1 MKLSILYRGSL
12 SSCNYGCDYCPFAK
26 RKETKEDHQRDAL
39 ELERFVQWVEQRS
52 AHDQLEV
59 FFTPWGEALIHKRYQ
74 DALARLSRLSQIKK
88 VAIQTNLSCRL
99 NWIDQCEKEKLGLW
113 CTYHPGETSRT
124 TFLQQCER
132 LQNSSVK
139 FSVGVVGLKE
149 HLSEIVAL
157 RTELSSSVYL
167 WVNAYKRIAD
177 YYSASELA
185 QLQALDPLFMINTQ
199 YHRSLGEA
207 CRCGDSVISVD
218 GEGTIQRC
226 HFIKTSIGNIYDP
239 DFDKSLTRSPCPAA
253 TCGCHIGY
261 VHMDSLGL
269 YDVFEG
275 GILERVPSD
284 PSILQNIP
292 PA

>member
-26 RKETKEDHQRDAL
+26 KVESREEHQHDAD
-39 ELERFVQWVEQRS
+39 ELERFLQWVQARPAADE
-52 AHDQLEV
+52 LEV

-74 DALARLSRLSQIKK
+74 DTLAQLSRLPQIKK

-99 NWIDQCEKEKLGLW
+99 NWTENCDKEKLALW
-113 CTYHPGETSRT
+113 CTFHPGETTRAE
-124 TFLQQCER
+124 FLRQCE
-132 LQNSSVK
+132 LLLVGSVR

-149 HLSEIVAL
+149 HISEIVAL
-157 RTELSSSVYL
+157 RSELPSSVYL
-167 WVNAYKRIAD
+167 WINAYKRVAD
-177 YYSASELA
+177 YYSNTELQTLEA
-185 QLQALDPLFMINTQ
+185 IDPLFMLNTQ

-207 CRCGDSVISVD
+207 CRCGETVISVD
-218 GEGTIQRC
+218 GDGTIQRC

-239 DFDKSLTRSPCPAA
+239 EFEQSLKRRPCSAQ

-269 YDVFEG
+269 YDVFDG
-275 GILERVPSD
+275 GILER
-284 PSILQNIP
+284 IP
-292 PA
+292 AAF